1 MPRCATGARTA
12 AGTTPCPR
20 IAGRALAL
28 VLGLCTVSPVLADWR
43 TSVVRLDVVRAD
55 GSASRGSAVRIDS
68 ARLLTSC
75 HVVREAKTIEASQGA
90 QRSRDVRLA
99 AGDAYRD
106 LCLLDAPQPMGDVAL
121 PAPADA
127 MKTGMP
133 VIAAG
138 YGGGEFSASAGIVK
152 GLHPCPCDGG
162 KVIQTTA
169 GFEVGASGG
178 GLFDTTG
185 RLIGILTFKSMHGGD
200 YHFAV
205 PIAWYRLAERQS
217 LGTPGP
223 RQAFWQNH
231 NGSLFLMACALGAEQ
246 DWRGLR
252 DLARDWIEAEPRNPE
267 PWAALGRAERG
278 LGRRHQALNAF
289 RKALEID
296 SAHQEVRW
304 EVEKLEFEL
313 GLDSLS

>member
-1 MPRCATGARTA
+1 MPRGATGAGTA
-12 AGTTPCPR
+12 SHATPGPR
-20 IAGRALAL
+20 SAGRAFAL
-28 VLGLCTVSPVLADWR
+28 VLGLCAVLPVHADWR
-43 TSVVRLDVVRAD
+43 SSVVRLDVVRTD
-55 GSASRGSAVRIDS
+55 GSASRGSAVRIG
-68 ARLLTSC
+68 ATRLLTSC
-75 HVVREAKTIEASQGA
+75 HVIREAKTIEMSQGA
-90 QRSRDVRLA
+90 QRSRDVRVA

-106 LCLLDAPQPMGDVAL
+106 LCLLDAPQPLGDIAL

-127 MKTGMP
+127 MKAGMP

-138 YGGGEFSASAGIVK
+138 YGGGEFSASAGFVK

-162 KVIQTTA
+162 DVIQTTA

-178 GLFDTTG
+178 GLFDTAG
-185 RLIGILTFKSMHGGD
+185 RLIGILTFKSLHGGD

-205 PIAWYRLAERQS
+205 PVAWYRLAERQP
-217 LGTPGP
+217 LDALGP
-223 RQAFWQNH
+223 RQAFWQNP

-246 DWRGLR
+246 DWQGLH
-252 DLARDWIEAEPRNPE
+252 DLAQDWIEAEPRNPE

-278 LGRRHQALNAF
+278 LGRRHQALHAF

-304 EVEKLEFEL
+304 ELQKLEFEL
-313 GLDSLS
+313 GLEPST